1 MGFGL
6 CFTLTN
12 MPIVSRKQYAELCGD
27 DILKINKWIQRGKIS
42 VSAVNKKL
50 IDTKNAINAS
60 FMADR
65 RRFNAMESFNR
76 EVPENSTLT
85 EKVSKSE
92 PKKAKIVSKIA
103 KTVTNIPKNVTES
116 KVKSVGRPAK
126 VVERHHFKPKN
137 TPVKPA
143 EPKEIQVFDKRI
155 AEQSA
160 RDERRVDQD
169 MQKKGLEIDNL
180 ELAKQQK
187 LLQLN
192 KSAGNLLPVDLV
204 KGVLKRHGDTF
215 FKTFEKSIERF
226 ISIIA
231 GSDQETYV
239 KHMATLKEMLSKS
252 IQDAGKLADAEILI
266 LVNDYS
272 ETLARG
278 QKKV

>member
-1 MGFGL
+1 
-6 CFTLTN
+6 

-27 DILKINKWIQRGKIS
+27 DVLKINMWIKRGKIS

-50 IDTKNAINAS
+50 IDTENAINAT
-60 FMADR
+60 FMSDR
-65 RRFNAMESFNR
+65 RRFNAMESFDGH
-76 EVPENSTLT
+76 VPGNSTLT
-85 EKVSKSE
+85 EKV
-92 PKKAKIVSKIA
+92 A
-103 KTVTNIPKNVTES
+103 ES
-116 KVKSVGRPAK
+116 KTKSVGRPAK
-126 VVERHHFKPKN
+126 VVEKHYFNPKN
-137 TPVKPA
+137 KPVKPVKPA
-143 EPKEIQVFDKRI
+143 EPKEIRVFDKRI

-278 QKKV
+278 QKKI

>member
-1 MGFGL
+1 
-6 CFTLTN
+6 

-27 DILKINKWIQRGKIS
+27 DVLKINMWIKRGKIS

-50 IDTKNAINAS
+50 IDTENAINTT

-65 RRFNAMESFNR
+65 RRFNAMESFDGN
-76 EVPENSTLT
+76 VPENSTLT
-85 EKVSKSE
+85 ENVSKSE
-92 PKKAKIVSKIA
+92 PKNAKN
-103 KTVTNIPKNVTES
+103 VTNIPKSVT
-116 KVKSVGRPAK
+116 KSVSKAPGRPKSGTKSSPDGQKNPLGLPLKPALK
-126 VVERHHFKPKN
+126 QTERQHKTVP
-137 TPVKPA
+137 TA
-143 EPKEIQVFDKRI
+143 EPKEIRVFDKRI

-231 GSDQETYV
+231 GSDQEIYV

-266 LVNDYS
+266 LVNDFS

-278 QKKV
+278 QKKI

>member
-1 MGFGL
+1 
-6 CFTLTN
+6 
-12 MPIVSRKQYAELCGD
+12 MPIVSRKQYAEFCGD
-27 DILKINKWIQRGKIS
+27 DVLKINMWIKRGKIS

-50 IDTKNAINAS
+50 IDTENAINAT
-60 FMADR
+60 FMSDR
-65 RRFNAMESFNR
+65 RRFNAMESFDGHA
-76 EVPENSTLT
+76 PENSTIGI
-85 EKVSKSE
+85 KVSKIDQ
-92 PKKAKIVSKIA
+92 KKAKI
-103 KTVTNIPKNVTES
+103 IPKSTKTHTKTPKKVTES
-116 KVKSVGRPAK
+116 SAKKPEKVTVKAKSLPKGQAK
-126 VVERHHFKPKN
+126 APEKL
-137 TPVKPA
+137 A
-143 EPKEIQVFDKRI
+143 EPKEIRVFDKRI

-278 QKKV
+278 QKKI